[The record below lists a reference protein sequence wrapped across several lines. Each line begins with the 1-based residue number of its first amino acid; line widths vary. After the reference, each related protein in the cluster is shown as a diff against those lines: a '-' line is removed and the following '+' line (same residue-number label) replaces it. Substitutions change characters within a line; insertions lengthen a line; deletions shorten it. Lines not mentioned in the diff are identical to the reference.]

1 MHFKFHN
8 VRSRQKCAKFISR
21 LFHTNVL
28 WNIFLSWKNDKV
40 LMVGYP
46 RQIMFWSPSPGLA
59 TKWTGLEIHQ
69 KPWVG
74 ETTQTVSAS
83 VCPRLHNKGQHLG
96 EATKIFLEYRILSI
110 PVDKKVSVMTV
121 WKLDSDE
128 KSPLDVNLIVWG
140 EAAMTH
146 VWWPPFGSLFDF
158 RKHNGDKAP
167 EESWKLIQKT
177 YPSKT
182 LDPEHCESILN
193 PVLFTPYQ

>member
-1 MHFKFHN
+1 MSWWDHPDC
-8 VRSRQKCAKFISR
+8 VC
-21 LFHTNVL
+21 VC
-28 WNIFLSWKNDKV
+28 LSHK
-40 LMVGYP
+40 
-46 RQIMFWSPSPGLA
+46 
-59 TKWTGLEIHQ
+59 
-69 KPWVG
+69 
-74 ETTQTVSAS
+74 
-83 VCPRLHNKGQHLG
+83 LHNKGQHLG

-121 WKLDSDE
+121 WKLDSNK

-167 EESWKLIQKT
+167 EESWKLIHKT

-193 PVLFTPYQ
+193 PVLFTPCQFVCGKIALSTFLTPFQFQFTNPVQI